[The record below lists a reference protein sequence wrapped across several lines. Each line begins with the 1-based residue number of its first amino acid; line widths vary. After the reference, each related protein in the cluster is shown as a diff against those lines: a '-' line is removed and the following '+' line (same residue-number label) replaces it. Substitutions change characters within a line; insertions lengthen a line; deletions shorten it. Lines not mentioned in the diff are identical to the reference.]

1 MDATARILSGLSSR
15 TERERALRWLARLAE
30 VDRIRIVH
38 AAATLPLLPLPLGM
52 PEPAPEVRSY
62 CALLLAVRQGGYDTI
77 RRRGYRVAGPEQL
90 EEFTAVR
97 LSRAKNLKP
106 ERQAPLRA
114 AIEKLWAEVVELK
127 AEGLGFRIIARY
139 LHEQRRL
146 PQVSEAYL
154 RKLWAEHG
162 GNSQLVQTN
171 NSPEGLS
178 A

>member
-1 MDATARILSGLSSR
+1 MDATVRILSGLSSR
-15 TERERALRWLARLAE
+15 TERERALRWLARLAD
-30 VDRIRIVH
+30 VDRAHIVH
-38 AAATLPLLPLPLGM
+38 AAATLRLPPLPLGR

-62 CALLLAVRQGGYDTI
+62 CALLLAIRQGGYDTI
-77 RRRGYRVAGPEQL
+77 RRRGYRVAGPEQF

-127 AEGLGFRIIARY
+127 ADGIGFRVIAQY
-139 LHEQRRL
+139 LHRQRRL

-162 GNSQLVQTN
+162 GNSQLPQTN
-171 NSPEGLS
+171 NTPEGMLP
-178 A
+178 